1 MKTLWIKEN
10 NEKIIKIGATAGLTN
25 ANDYGPPTSLGALD
39 ALIIFLKVPFIQYRQ
54 LLLSKWSRQCLETIM
69 LSSKV
74 LRMGIQKTPYQK
86 TYELQAGPQEFTV
99 DF

>member
-1 MKTLWIKEN
+1 MKTFWIKEN
-10 NEKIIKIGATAGLTN
+10 VEKNIKIGANAGLTN

-39 ALIIFLKVPFIQYRQ
+39 ALIIFLKVPFIQYEQ
-54 LLLSKWSRQCLETIM
+54 LLLSKWFRQCLETIM

-86 TYELQAGPQEFTV
+86 TYELQAGSQ
-99 DF
+99 